1 MLVSVCNETLRY
13 YRKDAVLIQ
22 GLMRA
27 ATTERGRPACGG
39 LPSPQSPAS
48 CKDMCCSLWCHN
60 EASISRKS
68 SFLQTIRLWNQDPR
82 DTPVPFPLLPFRWE
96 ITSVLGNNN
105 TCDSVSCFVIGLVGL
120 QHVDPLL
127 SQTGWVCETSPK
139 KTQQRQW
146 MHQRNHDQAERAR
159 VLL

>member
-1 MLVSVCNETLRY
+1 
-13 YRKDAVLIQ
+13 
-22 GLMRA
+22 
-27 ATTERGRPACGG
+27 
-39 LPSPQSPAS
+39 
-48 CKDMCCSLWCHN
+48 
-60 EASISRKS
+60 
-68 SFLQTIRLWNQDPR
+68 
-82 DTPVPFPLLPFRWE
+82 
-96 ITSVLGNNN
+96 
-105 TCDSVSCFVIGLVGL
+105 VSCFVIGLVGL